1 MSSSIKMKKLIF
13 ATQNKHKVEEIQNV
27 VGSDFN
33 IVSLNELNFFEEIP
47 ETGLTLKENALQ
59 KSQFVNQLF
68 NIDCFADDTGLE
80 IEALGGEPRV
90 FSARYAGEG
99 KSFEDNMNKVL
110 QKMEGISNRKAKFT
124 TVIAL
129 IMKGKQYF
137 FEGSVEG
144 LILTEKKGN
153 AGFGYDPIFKP
164 NGFDLTYA
172 QMSIDIKNIMS
183 HRAIATKKLIAFLKS

>member
-1 MSSSIKMKKLIF
+1 MKKLIF

-80 IEALGGEPRV
+80 IEALGGEPGV